1 MEIDTKTTLKI
12 ARLSRIKITDTE
24 SDDIQKDLN
33 RIVEFVKKLG
43 EIDIS
48 GVSEFNFGETY
59 LKDMRE
65 DSIIIN
71 DNTDDVLKNTKNK
84 NQDFCDKR
92 APDGSICAMNP
103 VVCISHTPRTQ
114 LAMSLGW
121 GSEN

>member
-1 MEIDTKTTLKI
+1 MEIDTETTLKI

-48 GVSEFNFGETY
+48 DVSEFNFGETY

-84 NQDFCDKR
+84 NQDFFTVPK
-92 APDGSICAMNP
+92 I
-103 VVCISHTPRTQ
+103 V
-114 LAMSLGW
+114 
-121 GSEN
+121 E